1 MSQENVEIV
10 HRLNE
15 AWNRGDLELIL
26 SLFDRDCE
34 VIFSPEVPEPGPF
47 HGRAELRGWVEGFL
61 AAWDSHHAEV
71 VETIEVGDSVLVM
84 LHLVGRGVGSGIE
97 LDETDAHVFTFRGGR
112 ITRWRNFNERHEALE
127 AAALSE

>member
-10 HRLNE
+10 HRLNA
-15 AWNRGDLELIL
+15 AWNRGDLEAIL

-34 VIFSPEVPEPGPF
+34 VIFSPAVPEPGPF

-97 LDETDAHVFTFRGGR
+97 LDETDAHVFTFSDGKV
-112 ITRWRNFNERHEALE
+112 TRWRNFSDRPAALE
-127 AAALSE
+127 AAGLSE

>member
-1 MSQENVEIV
+1 MSQENLKVV
-10 HRLNE
+10 HRLKE

-26 SLFDRDCE
+26 SMFDRDCE
-34 VIFSPEVPEPGPF
+34 VIFPPEAPEPGPF
-47 HGRAELRGWVEGFL
+47 HGRAEFRGWVEAFL

-71 VETIEVGDSVLVM
+71 VETIEVGDSVLVV

-112 ITRWRNFNERHEALE
+112 IARWRAFNERHEALE
-127 AAALSE
+127 AAGLRE